1 VIRARRTIRL
11 DPEIEEVPVTKR
23 RRTRPTA
30 RLKKHTVKAHFN
42 VPQLTKAGSSLSLE
56 VYADEQK
63 IGEVTIGRGSLFW
76 RGGRRHLL
84 KKISWSR
91 FAEKM
96 DELAYG

>member
-1 VIRARRTIRL
+1 MTKRR
-11 DPEIEEVPVTKR
+11 R

-30 RLKKHTVKAHFN
+30 RLNRKHTVKARFN

>member
-1 VIRARRTIRL
+1 VA
-11 DPEIEEVPVTKR
+11 KR
-23 RRTRPTA
+23 RRRKPA
-30 RLKKHTVKAHFN
+30 VKANLKKHTVRARFN

-76 RGGRRHLL
+76 RGGHRHLL

>member
-1 VIRARRTIRL
+1 VSRRPPKKR
-11 DPEIEEVPVTKR
+11 TKR
-23 RRTRPTA
+23 TRRKITA
-30 RLKKHTVKAHFN
+30 RPFKKHTVKARFN

-56 VYADEQK
+56 VYADELK

>member
-1 VIRARRTIRL
+1 M
-11 DPEIEEVPVTKR
+11 TKR
-23 RRTRPTA
+23 RTRKPKKGVS
-30 RLKKHTVKAHFN
+30 KKHVVKAHFN

>member
-1 VIRARRTIRL
+1 MKKT
-11 DPEIEEVPVTKR
+11 R
-23 RRTRPTA
+23 RRKPKKEIS
-30 RLKKHTVKAHFN
+30 KKHIVKAHFN

-76 RGGRRHLL
+76 RGGRRHIL

-91 FAEKM
+91 FADKM

>member
-1 VIRARRTIRL
+1 M
-11 DPEIEEVPVTKR
+11 TKR
-23 RRTRPTA
+23 RRRKTRKEVS
-30 RLKKHTVKAHFN
+30 KKHTVKAHFN

>member
-1 VIRARRTIRL
+1 MTKRR
-11 DPEIEEVPVTKR
+11 R

-30 RLKKHTVKAHFN
+30 RLNRKHTVKARFN

-56 VYADEQK
+56 VYADELK

-91 FAEKM
+91 FA
-96 DELAYG
+96 ARVSAAAPPRTPRP

>member
-1 VIRARRTIRL
+1 MPR
-11 DPEIEEVPVTKR
+11 KR
-23 RRTRPTA
+23 HRKKAAGATF
-30 RLKKHTVKAHFN
+30 KKHTVRARFN

-96 DELAYG
+96 DELAYD

>member
-1 VIRARRTIRL
+1 M
-11 DPEIEEVPVTKR
+11 TKR
-23 RRTRPTA
+23 RTRKA
-30 RLKKHTVKAHFN
+30 KKEVSKKHVVKAHFN

>member
-1 VIRARRTIRL
+1 M
-11 DPEIEEVPVTKR
+11 PTKR
-23 RRTRPTA
+23 RRKKAAPTSF
-30 RLKKHTVKAHFN
+30 KKHTVKAHFN

-96 DELAYG
+96 DELAYD

>member
-1 VIRARRTIRL
+1 M
-11 DPEIEEVPVTKR
+11 TKR
-23 RRTRPTA
+23 RRRKTRPTA
-30 RLKKHTVKAHFN
+30 RLKKKHTVKAHFN